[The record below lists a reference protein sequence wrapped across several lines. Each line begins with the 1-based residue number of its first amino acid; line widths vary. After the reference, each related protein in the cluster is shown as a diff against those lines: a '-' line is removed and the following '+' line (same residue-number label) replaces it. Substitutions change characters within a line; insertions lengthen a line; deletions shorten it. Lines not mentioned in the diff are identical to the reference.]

1 MEYRIARKEDIDF
14 LVQSR
19 LRFLEISS
27 AHPGYAFMEKS
38 CRHYFQE
45 SLENDS
51 LEALLAEEGGCTA
64 GIGMIFYYRSVP
76 SSLNPTGYNGYLTNL
91 FVDEGFRRQGIGRQI
106 AQRLIDRARQRNCY
120 IIMLHASE
128 MGRPLYLEM
137 GFQEIAN
144 GMILNNWGA
153 IRS

>member
-1 MEYRIARKEDIDF
+1 MKYRIAVKKDIDF

-19 LRFLEISS
+19 LSFLEI
-27 AHPGYAFMEKS
+27 APVHPGYAFMEKS

-51 LEALLAEEGGCTA
+51 LEVLLAEEGTRTV
-64 GIGMIFYYRSVP
+64 GIGMLFYYRSVP
-76 SSLNPTGYNGYLTNL
+76 SRLNPTGQNGYLTNL
-91 FVDEGFRRQGIGRQI
+91 FVEEGFRRQGIGRQI
-106 AQRLIDRARQRNCY
+106 AQSLIDRAGKRNCY

-144 GMILNNWGA
+144 GMILNNWA
-153 IRS
+153 TTRT

>member
-1 MEYRIARKEDIDF
+1 
-14 LVQSR
+14 
-19 LRFLEISS
+19 
-27 AHPGYAFMEKS
+27 
-38 CRHYFQE
+38 
-45 SLENDS
+45 
-51 LEALLAEEGGCTA
+51 
-64 GIGMIFYYRSVP
+64 MIFYYRSVP

-91 FVDEGFRRQGIGRQI
+91 FVEKGFRRQGIGRQI
-106 AQRLIDRARQRNCY
+106 AQRLIDKARERNCY